1 MWYKKLE
8 NLNEIKEMRSEINKE
23 ERASDTYDI
32 ASTTEY

>member
-8 NLNEIKEMRSEINKE
+8 NLNEIKEMRSEINE
-23 ERASDTYDI
+23 ERASDRYDI